1 MTDIAG
7 MKAFMKPASIVFI
20 AVCLLAIFGRS
31 LLLKWNV
38 SPAPILYGNAWLFG
52 VTLLAMYFELKGV
65 RSSNSYA
72 FFRFIYIGMLLKL
85 FLSAGVV
92 LVYALTDRE
101 ALTGGVVLVWLCLYA
116 VYSWLEVSTLIR
128 AGKVKQ

>member
-7 MKAFMKPASIVFI
+7 MKAFVKPASAVFI
-20 AVCLLAIFGRS
+20 VVTALAVLGRS
-31 LLLKWNV
+31 FLLRWNIN
-38 SPAPILYGNAWLFG
+38 PAPIEYGNAWLFA
-52 VTLLAMYFELKGV
+52 VTLLAMYFEIKGV

-85 FLSAGVV
+85 FLSAGAV
-92 LVYALTDRE
+92 LMYALTDRE
-101 ALTGGVVLVWLCLYA
+101 VLTGGVVLVWLCLYA
-116 VYSWLEVSTLIR
+116 VYSWLEVSTLIH